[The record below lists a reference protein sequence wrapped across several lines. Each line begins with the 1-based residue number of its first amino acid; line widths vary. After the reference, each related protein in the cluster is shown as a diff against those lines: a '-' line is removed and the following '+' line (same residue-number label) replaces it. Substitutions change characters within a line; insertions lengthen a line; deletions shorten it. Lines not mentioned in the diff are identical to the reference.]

1 MKASPAV
8 AKSYAKAL
16 FELARER
23 GQAEPIDGELN
34 RAADLVAT
42 DASLAAVLGRPWIA
56 PAKKRQLAAEIGQ
69 RLELSALGRD
79 FLALVAAQGRADHL
93 GAIADAYRGMLDAE
107 QGRVRVRV
115 RTAVPLT
122 EADRAGL
129 SARLGRTF
137 GGKQVAIEEVVDS
150 QLLGGFVAEV
160 GSFIVDGS
168 LNGQLARLRERLTG
182 SESV

>member
-1 MKASPAV
+1 VKASPAV

-23 GQAEPIDGELN
+23 GQTEPIDAELG
-34 RAADLVAT
+34 RAAALVAG
-42 DASLAAVLGRPWIA
+42 DPALAAVLGRPWIT
-56 PAKKRQLAAEIGQ
+56 PAKKRQLAVELGQ

-79 FLALVAAQGRADHL
+79 FLALIAAQGRADHL
-93 GAIADAYRGMLDAE
+93 GAIAIAYREMLDAE

-122 EADRAGL
+122 DADRTALGT
-129 SARLGRTF
+129 RLGRAL
-137 GGKQVAIEEVVDS
+137 GGKQVTIEEVVDP

-160 GSFIVDGS
+160 GSLVVDGS
-168 LNGQLARLRERLTG
+168 LNGQLARLRERLTKG
-182 SESV
+182 